1 MCDTVLQMKIHTN
14 TIHTNSNYPSTWFSK
29 IIAKSNLEF
38 KTLFPWARSF
48 TLIA

>member
-1 MCDTVLQMKIHTN
+1 MFDTVLQMK
-14 TIHTNSNYPSTWFSK
+14 IHTNSNYPSTWFSK